1 MQTVAT
7 DQSSGNYN
15 KSIDIIDHTKEKS
28 NKCYQCDYASSY
40 ASALK
45 THMKK
50 HTGEKS
56 NKCSLCDYT
65 SSQASNLRTH
75 MKKHTEEKSNS
86 QAGTL

>member
-1 MQTVAT
+1 MMQTVVT

-15 KSIDIIDHTKEKS
+15 KSMDLMDSMNMKNMKVKS
-28 NKCYQCDYASSY
+28 NICSQCDYATSQ
-40 ASALK
+40 AGNLR

-56 NKCSLCDYT
+56 N
-65 SSQASNLRTH
+65 
-75 MKKHTEEKSNS
+75 S